1 MSHFG
6 LQGSTESFSQVLD
19 RACGTV
25 VVVVQKGNFV
35 DLQGQDSQRFPDF
48 GSFVVIIVVVVVVVI
63 VVVIII
69 VVVVVAFLL
78 LFDGKEFH
86 VHSDRA
92 VGAKNSTQRSH
103 DLAVDI
109 LE

>member
-1 MSHFG
+1 MPHFG
-6 LQGSTESFSQVLD
+6 LQGSTESFSKVLD

-35 DLQGQDSQRFPDF
+35 DLQGQDSQRFPNF
-48 GSFVVIIVVVVVVVI
+48 GSFVV
-63 VVVIII
+63 VVIII
-69 VVVVVAFLL
+69 IIIVVVAFLL

-103 DLAVDI
+103 HLAVDI